1 MNRTYE
7 QVFLAIAVRNGMMKQ
22 GEAQACLA
30 KYTSPNREAGS
41 IEEIVR
47 TAGTLTDKQISLL
60 QAGVKKVLSSDAG
73 AENRPAQ
80 NSSGGSD
87 PIPGYRIVRKI
98 GVGGTATIFLGE
110 AVEGEN
116 EQVALKIMH
125 PSLIKDA
132 LAKERFLRESRL
144 LVEFDHPNLVK
155 GYAHGTNGPFHWMA
169 MEFLDGE
176 SIQDTL
182 DRENILS
189 EARALEVILSA
200 AQALDYLQ
208 EKEILH
214 RDIKPGN
221 IVALTDGSIKVC
233 DLGFAQSIG
242 KDAKENKEEETT
254 SGTAQYM
261 SPEQARGRQDI
272 DIRADIYSLGATL
285 YHMVMGEL
293 PFEGGDSMDV
303 MAKQV
308 MEALNSSGIKNR
320 RLSKHMHYFIERMMS
335 KEKALRYSS
344 PKELIEDI
352 EAQIEGFQSLE
363 YDEKKGREES
373 SILRQ
378 MKKKEEDEVPPPRKG
393 NPITTRRFRRTDR
406 STRRFRRDH

>member
-7 QVFLAIAVRNGMMKQ
+7 QVFLAIAVRNGMIKH
-22 GEAQACLA
+22 EVAQAYLA
-30 KYTSPNREAGS
+30 EYSRRENGQGS
-41 IEEIVR
+41 IEEVVR
-47 TAGTLTDKQISLL
+47 SHGALTEEQISLL
-60 QAGVKKVLSSDAG
+60 QAGVKKIFSAEAG
-73 AENRPAQ
+73 AENRPTPP
-80 NSSGGSD
+80 SSGSAD
-87 PIPGYRIVRKI
+87 PIPGHKIVRKI

-110 AVEGEN
+110 RTEGGKEP
-116 EQVALKIMH
+116 VALKIMH
-125 PSLIKDA
+125 PSLVKDA
-132 LAKERFLRESRL
+132 VARERFLRESRL
-144 LVEFDHPNLVK
+144 LVVFDHPNLVK
-155 GYAHGTNGPFHWMA
+155 GYAFGTNGPFHWMA

-182 DRENILS
+182 DRENHLT
-189 EARALEVILSA
+189 EARALEVILGAS
-200 AQALDYLQ
+200 QALDYLQ
-208 EKEILH
+208 SQEILH

-221 IVALTDGSIKVC
+221 IVAMKDGSIKVC

-242 KDAKENKEEETT
+242 ADASEMEEETT

-308 MEALNSSGIKNR
+308 MEALNSSEIKNR
-320 RLSKHMHYFIERMMS
+320 HISKHMHYFIERMMS

-344 PKELIEDI
+344 PRELIEDI
-352 EAQIEGFQSLE
+352 QEQIEGFKSLE
-363 YDEKKGREES
+363 FDENKGRRESTILRKMQNADEGES
-373 SILRQ
+373 SE
-378 MKKKEEDEVPPPRKG
+378 KPA
-393 NPITTRRFRRTDR
+393 PITKRRFRRTDR
-406 STRRFRRDH
+406 LTRRFRRNR